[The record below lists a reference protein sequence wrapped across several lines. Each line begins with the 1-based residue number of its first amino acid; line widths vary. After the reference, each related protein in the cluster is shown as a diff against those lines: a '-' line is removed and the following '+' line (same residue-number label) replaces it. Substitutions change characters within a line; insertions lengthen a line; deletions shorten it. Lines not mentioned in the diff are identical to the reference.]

1 MNYESLRSH
10 CEHHSDISR
19 KVIDDYLMY
28 YAAEREK
35 LVPVMD
41 VQLKKYR
48 HIVRKIEP
56 SYINFL
62 KAEFIVHRIFRK
74 NGYIHNYLSKHV
86 VQSLPEDQR
95 RLLEHNAAHPWR
107 YSFAMIMDKPAKDF
121 FYMEDIITGEEYLL
135 FSPGMQLTEDEHHP
149 RIWLNMI
156 GYNGQ
161 CWQTYGLMI
170 PLKSFDI
177 DDIYFFGTELDPDIE
192 DHEMLQNHL
201 ENNPWPYFM
210 LLNFSLSPV
219 ITARGHEVRQLVSFD
234 PIENFSTDAVSDKF
248 KVEWDGGIY
257 KISPLNNDD
266 EFPHFA
272 QAFYN
277 EANQELTRTASTEQ
291 GFNNLTEALKYAGYD
306 LSPVAD
312 ISVSTSMLHATKQIL
327 NKDIQLHPYEDLFD
341 ESTPESDKSLEAI
354 NQFMQLA
361 LPYINSGERPDIKA
375 LAEQSG
381 IKYETAKEIFENGV
395 KQIEELK
402 RKFD

>member
-1 MNYESLRSH
+1 MNYKAIRSH
-10 CEHHSDISR
+10 CEHRSDISR

-28 YAAEREK
+28 YAAEKEK
-35 LVPVMD
+35 LLPVMD

-74 NGYIHNYLSKHV
+74 KGYIHNYLSKHV
-86 VQSLPEDQR
+86 VLSLPEDQR
-95 RLLEHNAAHPWR
+95 RWLEQNAAHPWR
-107 YSFAMIMDKPAKDF
+107 YSFAMILDQPALDF

-177 DDIYFFGTELDPDIE
+177 DDIFFFGTELDSDIE
-192 DHEMLQNHL
+192 DHEMLQEHL

-219 ITARGHEVRQLVSFD
+219 ITARGHEVRHLVSLD
-234 PIENFSTDAVSDKF
+234 PIDNFSTEVLADKF
-248 KVEWDGGIY
+248 KVEWDDGTY
-257 KISPLNNDD
+257 KISPLNNGN

-272 QAFYN
+272 QAYFN
-277 EANQELTRTASTEQ
+277 EEYQELTRTAGTEQ
-291 GFNNLTEALKYAGYD
+291 GFNVLTEALKNAGYE

-312 ISVSTSMLHATKQIL
+312 ISVSTSMLHATKEIL

-354 NQFMQLA
+354 NHFMQLA
-361 LPYINSGERPDIKA
+361 LPFINSGETPDIKA
-375 LAEQSG
+375 LAAQADVD
-381 IKYETAKEIFENGV
+381 YETALDFYTKSV
-395 KQIEELK
+395 KHIEKLK
-402 RKFD
+402 KNK